1 MSNCVCSEALNN
13 SFADVREAVY
23 SAKDKDVIIAGS
35 ELLAHSDDKGMH
47 LYRCLTCGTLW
58 AEACYTSGHMDIY
71 YLFPAPSAADDDPV
85 LWLHK
90 KAVELPRP

>member
-1 MSNCVCSEALNN
+1 MITCVCRESLNN
-13 SFADVREAVY
+13 SFANVREAVY
-23 SAKDKDVIIAGS
+23 GAKDKDVILAGS
-35 ELLAHSDDKGMH
+35 ELLAHSDQSGMR

-71 YLFPAPSAADDDPV
+71 YLFPAPSTEDPIS
-85 LWLHK
+85 WLHE